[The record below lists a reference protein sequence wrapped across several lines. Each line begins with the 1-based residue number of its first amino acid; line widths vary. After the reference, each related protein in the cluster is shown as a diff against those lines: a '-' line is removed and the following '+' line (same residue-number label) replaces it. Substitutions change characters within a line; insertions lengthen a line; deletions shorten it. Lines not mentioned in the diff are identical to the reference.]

1 MEWKEAKKIIN
12 KDPEVLKEL
21 ENLEPEYQILK
32 QLISLRIE
40 KKITQKEFAEL
51 IGDSQPNISRL
62 ESGSYNPTLAKLKKI
77 ADCLDKKLEIK
88 FVSRARYLFML

>member
-12 KDPEVLKEL
+12 RDPEVLKEL
-21 ENLEPEYQILK
+21 ENLEPEYQIIK

-77 ADCLDKKLEIK
+77 ADRLDKKLEIK
-88 FVSRARYLFML
+88 FVSKAH

>member
-1 MEWKEAKKIIN
+1 MDWKEAKKIIN

-21 ENLEPEYQILK
+21 KNLEPEYQIIK

-40 KKITQKEFAEL
+40 KKITQKDFAEL

-62 ESGSYNPTLAKLKKI
+62 ESGNYNPTLAKLKKI
-77 ADCLDKKLEIK
+77 ADCLGRRLEIR
-88 FVSRARYLFML
+88 FVDKVH

>member
-12 KDPEVLKEL
+12 RNPEVLKEL
-21 ENLEPEYQILK
+21 ENLEPEYQIIK

-40 KKITQKEFAEL
+40 KKTTQKEFAEL

-62 ESGSYNPTLAKLKKI
+62 ESGRYNPTLAKLKKM

-88 FVSRARYLFML
+88 FVSKAH

>member
-1 MEWKEAKKIIN
+1 MKKVSWEEVEKELLV
-12 KDPEVLKEL
+12 DPEVARECA
-21 ENLEPEYQILK
+21 NLEPEYQILK
-32 QLISLRIE
+32 QLIPLRKE

-88 FVSRARYLFML
+88 FVSKAH

>member
-88 FVSRARYLFML
+88 FVSKAH

>member
-21 ENLEPEYQILK
+21 KNLEPEYQIIK

-62 ESGSYNPTLAKLKKI
+62 ESGNYNPTLAKLKKI
-77 ADCLDKKLEIK
+77 ADCLDRKLEIR
-88 FVSRARYLFML
+88 FVSKVH